1 MADYFERSRD
11 NLRSMA
17 EGVIIDP
24 VVNILVRLRCT
35 PNFVTILGFFTV
47 FVATFFAAQGN
58 FRLSGML
65 VMLSG
70 LMDVYDGALARKL
83 QKDSDKGAFLDS
95 TLDRLGEAVILIG
108 VIYYYS
114 SKNEE
119 IIVLMT
125 SISIVFSLMI
135 SYLRARIEG
144 LGYNSKSGM
153 FTRPER
159 ILIVGLGLIFFSPI
173 IMIYVLTLAVSVG
186 LVHRFFLFW
195 KLLRK

>member
-35 PNFVTILGFFTV
+35 PNFVTMLGFFTV
-47 FVATFFAAQGN
+47 CVATFFAAQGN
-58 FRLSGML
+58 FRLSGIL

-108 VIYYYS
+108 
-114 SKNEE
+114 
-119 IIVLMT
+119 
-125 SISIVFSLMI
+125 
-135 SYLRARIEG
+135 
-144 LGYNSKSGM
+144 
-153 FTRPER
+153 
-159 ILIVGLGLIFFSPI
+159 ILYIN
-173 IMIYVLTLAVSVG
+173 
-186 LVHRFFLFW
+186 
-195 KLLRK
+195 